1 VTREP
6 ATGDPFAHFPAR
18 TRLYDGDRL
27 VLIFSLE
34 EMLRSGRPWA
44 DVAWRPPD
52 VPPDLAAD
60 VAVSALAGYAL
71 STTDPALVEALG
83 ARGSTELRHAHAMTH
98 PLHPVPDVAIAA
110 GTEIARITSEDLAAN
125 ADALAKLHVAAYA
138 EGHPDREFEDP
149 APAARE
155 LRRFAEG
162 AILGPYLDVST
173 VARVDGRLAGVCI
186 VVDRDGEPPDG
197 GPWIVDVFRDPAPDV
212 KGIGAALIA
221 GSIAACAA
229 TGLAGLGLAVTH
241 ANRTAYDL
249 YRRLGFADTA
259 EAWTLALPGAS

>member
-1 VTREP
+1 VTQEP
-6 ATGDPFAHFPAR
+6 ATEDPFAHWPAR
-18 TRLYDGDRL
+18 TPLYDGDRL
-27 VLIFSLE
+27 ALIFTLE

-52 VPPDLAAD
+52 VPPDLAAE
-60 VAVSALAGYAL
+60 VALSALAGYAL
-71 STTDPALVEALG
+71 STTDSALVEALA

-98 PLHPVPDVAIAA
+98 SLHPVPEVAIPPGA
-110 GTEIARITSEDLAAN
+110 EIVRMRSEELAAN
-125 ADALAKLHVAAYA
+125 ADALAALHVAAYA
-138 EGHPDREFEDP
+138 EDHPDREFDDP

-173 VARVDGRLAGVCI
+173 AAHVDGQIAGACI

-197 GPWIVDVFRDPAPDV
+197 GPWIVDVFRDPALDV
-212 KGIGAALIA
+212 KGLGASLIA
-221 GSIAACAA
+221 SSIAACGA

-241 ANRTAYDL
+241 ANQTAYQL
-249 YRRLGFADTA
+249 YRRLGFAETA
-259 EAWTLALPGAS
+259 EAWTLALPAAS